1 MMTAK
6 EVFFPIKVSS
16 IVCRVRIHVHAANWI
31 FYCSTGTGLTVP
43 YLAGVLKC
51 FLPSGHDGVP
61 LELSLWIAKRGK
73 TLLVP
78 KFIFKLLPQG
88 GGVVHLWPE
97 YHVEHGATNW
107 LNFLLSPWGTKRII
121 RF

>member
-1 MMTAK
+1 MTAEK
-6 EVFFPIKVSS
+6 VFVPVMVSS
-16 IVCRVRIHVHAANWI
+16 MGCSVGIHLHAANRI
-31 FYCSTGTGLTVP
+31 FYCASSTGLADP

-51 FLPSGHDGVP
+51 FLPGGHNGVP

-97 YHVEHGATNW
+97 YYVEHGATNW
-107 LNFLLSPWGTKRII
+107 LNFLLLPWGTKRII
-121 RF
+121 KF